1 MEDPMSNVET
11 VQQIYEA
18 FGRGD
23 VPAILERLAGDVR
36 WEQWPTGNA
45 AQEQDVPYMRERH
58 GRDAVAGFFQD
69 IDADF
74 EMNSFVPHSFLE
86 GNGLVAAMIKY
97 ELTVKATGKQ
107 VRDEEI
113 HVWEFGSDG
122 MVTAYH
128 HFLDTAK
135 AIEAHS

>member
-1 MEDPMSNVET
+1 MSNVET

-23 VPAILERLAGDVR
+23 GPAILERLAVDVR

-45 AQEQDVPYMRERH
+45 AQDQDVPYMRERH